1 MEESLKSCI
10 EDTTFLSNEYKI
22 IIYHEIAALP
32 MQDFRFF
39 CIYSV
44 KDLIH
49 MKIEPLTFRRKL
61 ALEIA
66 RYMENK
72 RVKEHPLRQ
81 LFWECT
87 LRCNLNCRHCGSD
100 CKKTA
105 GIVDMPKEDFL
116 RVLDSVAKRT
126 DPHKVFVVVTGG
138 EPLMRQDLEACGRAI
153 YERGFPWGMVTN
165 GLFLTRERLDALMAA
180 GLHTATVSLDGFAN
194 DHNWMRGNPHSF
206 DRAVNA
212 IRMMVDTPGLVFDVV
227 TCVNKHSL
235 PRLEELKEFLIH
247 IGLKRWRI
255 ATIVPMGRAATD
267 PELQLS
273 NEDFRRVME
282 FIRATRKEGRIRL
295 DYGCEG
301 FLGNYEGEVRNRFFA
316 CQAGVTV
323 GSVLIDGS
331 ISSCSSIR
339 SDYHQGNIYEDDFM
353 EVWENKF
360 HPYRD
365 REWMRTGECA
375 DCKYFRYC
383 KGNGMHL
390 RNENG
395 ELYFCHLKRL
405 KSNKV

>member
-1 MEESLKSCI
+1 
-10 EDTTFLSNEYKI
+10 
-22 IIYHEIAALP
+22 
-32 MQDFRFF
+32 
-39 CIYSV
+39 
-44 KDLIH
+44 

-66 RYMENK
+66 RHIENK

-105 GIVDMPKEDFL
+105 GIIDMPKEDFL

-138 EPLMRQDLEACGRAI
+138 EPLMRQDLEECGRSI
-153 YERGFPWGMVTN
+153 YERGFPWGIVTN
-165 GLFLTRERLDALMAA
+165 GLFLTRERLDALMEV
-180 GLHTATVSLDGFAN
+180 GLHAATVSLDGFAN

-212 IRMMVDTPGLVFDVV
+212 IRMMADTSGLVFDVV
-227 TCVNKHSL
+227 TCVNRHSL
-235 PRLEELKEFLIH
+235 P
-247 IGLKRWRI
+247 
-255 ATIVPMGRAATD
+255 TD

-273 NEDFRRVME
+273 NENFRRVME
-282 FIRATRKEGRIRL
+282 FIRTTRKEGRIRL

-390 RNENG
+390 RNEKG

>member
-1 MEESLKSCI
+1 MK
-10 EDTTFLSNEYKI
+10 TT
-22 IIYHEIAALP
+22 
-32 MQDFRFF
+32 
-39 CIYSV
+39 
-44 KDLIH
+44 
-49 MKIEPLTFRRKL
+49 PLTLRRKL

-66 RYMENK
+66 RYIEN
-72 RVKEHPLRQ
+72 RNVKEHPLRQ

-105 GIVDMPKEDFL
+105 NTPDMPKEDFL
-116 RVLDSVAKRT
+116 RVLDSVAAKT

-138 EPLMRQDLEACGRAI
+138 EPLMRADLEECGRAI

-165 GLFLTRERLDALMAA
+165 GLFLTQERLDRLMKA
-180 GLHTATVSLDGFAN
+180 GLHTATVSLDGFAT
-194 DHNWMRGNPHSF
+194 DHNWMRGNPNSF

-212 IRMMVDTPGLVFDVV
+212 IRMMAQTPELVFDVV
-227 TCVNKHSL
+227 TCVNRHSL
-235 PRLEELKEFLIH
+235 IRLEEFKEFLIS

-255 ATIVPMGRAATD
+255 ATIVPMGRAASD

-273 NEDFRRVME
+273 DEDFRKVME
-282 FIRATRKEGRIRL
+282 FIRRTRREGRIQL
-295 DYGCEG
+295 SYGCEG
-301 FLGNYEGEVRNRFFA
+301 FLGNYEGEVRNHFFA

-331 ISSCSSIR
+331 ISACSSIR

-353 EVWENKF
+353 EVWENRF
-360 HPYRD
+360 LPYRD

-390 RNENG
+390 RDEKG

-405 KSNKV
+405 KS

>member
-1 MEESLKSCI
+1 
-10 EDTTFLSNEYKI
+10 
-22 IIYHEIAALP
+22 
-32 MQDFRFF
+32 
-39 CIYSV
+39 
-44 KDLIH
+44 
-49 MKIEPLTFRRKL
+49 MKIVPLTLRRKL

-66 RYMENK
+66 HRIESK
-72 RVKEHPLRQ
+72 QVKKHPLKQ

-105 GIVDMPKEDFL
+105 NTPDMPKEDFL
-116 RVLDSVAKRT
+116 QVLDSIAAKT
-126 DPHKVFVVVTGG
+126 DPHQVFVVVTGG
-138 EPLMRQDLEACGRAI
+138 EPLMRQDLEECGRAI

-165 GLFLTRERLDALMAA
+165 GLFLTKERLDALMAS
-180 GLHTATVSLDGFAN
+180 GLHCATVSLDGFAN

-212 IRMMVDTPGLVFDVV
+212 IRLMSATPGLVFDVV
-227 TCVNKHSL
+227 TCVNKYSL
-235 PRLEELKEFLIH
+235 PRLEEMKEFLIH

-255 ATIVPMGRAATD
+255 TTIVPMGRAATD

-273 NEDFRRVME
+273 NEDFCRVME
-282 FIRATRKEGRIRL
+282 FIRTTRKEGRIRL

-316 CQAGVTV
+316 CQAGITV
-323 GSVLIDGS
+323 GSILIDGS

-360 HPYRD
+360 HPYRN
-365 REWMRTGECA
+365 REWMHTGECA
-375 DCKYFRYC
+375 NCKYFRYC

-390 RNENG
+390 RNEKG

-405 KSNKV
+405 KTDSYE

>member
-1 MEESLKSCI
+1 MK
-10 EDTTFLSNEYKI
+10 TT
-22 IIYHEIAALP
+22 
-32 MQDFRFF
+32 
-39 CIYSV
+39 
-44 KDLIH
+44 
-49 MKIEPLTFRRKL
+49 PLTLRRKL

-66 RYMENK
+66 RYTEK
-72 RVKEHPLRQ
+72 QQVKEHPLRQ

-105 GIVDMPKEDFL
+105 GISDMPKEDFL
-116 RVLDSVAKRT
+116 RVLDSVAAKT

-138 EPLMRQDLEACGRAI
+138 EPLMRTDLEECGRAI

-165 GLFLTRERLDALMAA
+165 GLFLTQERLDRLMAA
-180 GLHTATVSLDGFAN
+180 GLHTATVSLDGFAT

-206 DRAVNA
+206 DRAVDA
-212 IRMMVDTPGLVFDVV
+212 IRMMARTPELVFDVV

-235 PRLEELKEFLIH
+235 PRLEELKEFLIKL
-247 IGLKRWRI
+247 GLKRWRI

-273 NEDFRRVME
+273 NEDFKQVME
-282 FIRATRKEGRIRL
+282 FIRRTRKEKRIHL
-295 DYGCEG
+295 SYGCEG
-301 FLGNYEGEVRNRFFA
+301 FLGNYEGEVRDYFFA
-316 CQAGVTV
+316 CQAGITV
-323 GSVLIDGS
+323 GSVLADGA
-331 ISSCSSIR
+331 ISACSSIR

-360 HPYRD
+360 LPYRD
-365 REWMRTGECA
+365 REWMRKGDCA

-383 KGNGMHL
+383 RGNGMHL
-390 RNENG
+390 RDEKG

-405 KSNKV
+405 K

>member
-1 MEESLKSCI
+1 
-10 EDTTFLSNEYKI
+10 
-22 IIYHEIAALP
+22 
-32 MQDFRFF
+32 
-39 CIYSV
+39 
-44 KDLIH
+44 
-49 MKIEPLTFRRKL
+49 MKTEPLTLRRTL

-66 RYMENK
+66 RHIENK

-105 GIVDMPKEDFL
+105 HTPDMPKEDFL
-116 RVLDSVAKRT
+116 RVLDSVAAKT

-138 EPLMRQDLEACGRAI
+138 EPLMRNDLEECGRAI

-180 GLHTATVSLDGFAN
+180 GLHTATVSLDGFAT

-212 IRMMVDTPGLVFDVV
+212 IRMMADTPGLVFDVV

-235 PRLEELKEFLIH
+235 PRLQELKEFLIH

-267 PELQLS
+267 PELHLS
-273 NEDFRRVME
+273 NDDFRSVME
-282 FIRATRKEGRIRL
+282 FIRTTRREGRIRL

-301 FLGNYEGEVRNRFFA
+301 FLGEFEGEVRDHLYT
-316 CQAGVTV
+316 CQAGLSV

-331 ISSCSSIR
+331 ISACSSIR
-339 SDYHQGNIYEDDFM
+339 ADYHQGNIYKDDFID
-353 EVWENKF
+353 VWENRF
-360 HPYRD
+360 QPYRD
-365 REWMRTGECA
+365 RSWMKKDQCG
-375 DCKYFRYC
+375 DCKWFRYC
-383 KGNGMHL
+383 EGNGMHL
-390 RNENG
+390 RDDEGN
-395 ELYFCHLKRL
+395 LILCHYDRIR
-405 KSNKV
+405 